1 MFSIGQHVIHPG
13 QGVCT
18 VVGFRDDTPQPMLL
32 LETKQGHA
40 QTILMYP
47 VAQADRLHAAISQ
60 QDAEHLLSHYDELEC
75 DTFTERN
82 SSLEETHFKQQLKLG
97 APETVR
103 VAKTMMYRI
112 RQAEEADKKPSSYY
126 MRVLKEAK
134 RRSIEEFAVALGR
147 HRGGRRSPPSPS
159 RPQLTQPRQNHHK
172 GDRHLCGGFLV
183 LVVFILID
191 THEHKE
197 SPMAEP
203 LTAGITRD
211 RAFELLNEHNKD
223 PFHITHGETVE
234 GTMRYFARE
243 FDPENEEFWG
253 IVGLLHDLDWEEHED
268 DPINHTIYAAEIL
281 EGEGASPELI
291 RAIQTHTSDFNTSL
305 PKPELQMEKILFAC
319 DELTGLI
326 GAAVIMRPS
335 KSVMDFTTK
344 SLKKKFKD
352 KRFAAGCS
360 RDVISQGA
368 EMLGWEL
375 PELFDRTIAAMQS
388 FAPDR
393 DTFQA

>member
-1 MFSIGQHVIHPG
+1 
-13 QGVCT
+13 
-18 VVGFRDDTPQPMLL
+18 
-32 LETKQGHA
+32 
-40 QTILMYP
+40 
-47 VAQADRLHAAISQ
+47 
-60 QDAEHLLSHYDELEC
+60 
-75 DTFTERN
+75 
-82 SSLEETHFKQQLKLG
+82 
-97 APETVR
+97 
-103 VAKTMMYRI
+103 
-112 RQAEEADKKPSSYY
+112 
-126 MRVLKEAK
+126 
-134 RRSIEEFAVALGR
+134 
-147 HRGGRRSPPSPS
+147 
-159 RPQLTQPRQNHHK
+159 
-172 GDRHLCGGFLV
+172 
-183 LVVFILID
+183 
-191 THEHKE
+191 
-197 SPMAEP
+197 MAEP

-268 DPINHTIYAAEIL
+268 DPMNHTIYAAEIL

-305 PKPELQMEKILFAC
+305 PKPELQMEKVLFAC

-326 GAAVIMRPS
+326 GA
-335 KSVMDFTTK
+335 
-344 SLKKKFKD
+344 
-352 KRFAAGCS
+352 AAGCS

>member
-1 MFSIGQHVIHPG
+1 
-13 QGVCT
+13 
-18 VVGFRDDTPQPMLL
+18 
-32 LETKQGHA
+32 
-40 QTILMYP
+40 
-47 VAQADRLHAAISQ
+47 
-60 QDAEHLLSHYDELEC
+60 
-75 DTFTERN
+75 
-82 SSLEETHFKQQLKLG
+82 
-97 APETVR
+97 
-103 VAKTMMYRI
+103 
-112 RQAEEADKKPSSYY
+112 
-126 MRVLKEAK
+126 
-134 RRSIEEFAVALGR
+134 
-147 HRGGRRSPPSPS
+147 
-159 RPQLTQPRQNHHK
+159 
-172 GDRHLCGGFLV
+172 
-183 LVVFILID
+183 
-191 THEHKE
+191 
-197 SPMAEP
+197 MAEL

-234 GTMRYFARE
+234 GTMR
-243 FDPENEEFWG
+243 
-253 IVGLLHDLDWEEHED
+253 EEHED
-268 DPINHTIYAAEIL
+268 DPVNHTIYAAEIL

-291 RAIQTHTSDFNTSL
+291 RAIQTHTSDFNASL

-360 RDVISQGA
+360 RDVITQGA